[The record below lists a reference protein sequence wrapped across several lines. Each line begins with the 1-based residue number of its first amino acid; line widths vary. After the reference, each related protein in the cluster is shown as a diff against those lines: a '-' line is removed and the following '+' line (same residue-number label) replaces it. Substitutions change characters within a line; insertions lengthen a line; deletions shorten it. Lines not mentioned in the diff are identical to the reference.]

1 MSIYTNTIKYFGV
14 FNQFL
19 KTAEECAELQK
30 ELIKAAL
37 KDNTEELSSQEINNI
52 CEEICDVE
60 ILLSQLRTLN
70 GFAKKI
76 DAIKKLKLKRL
87 KGLISG

>member
-1 MSIYTNTIKYFGV
+1 MSIYTNAIKYFGV

-37 KDNTEELSSQEINNI
+37 KDCTEELSPQEINNI
-52 CEEICDVE
+52 CEELADLEVMI
-60 ILLSQLRTLN
+60 SQLRTLK
-70 GFAKKI
+70 GFSKKI

-87 KGLISG
+87 KGLINV